1 MRLSS
6 QQYANLAD
14 HSYGRDL
21 QGNTVDLAALVG
33 KPTAIDGVQYKVLAH
48 ADEPSGYQGSV
59 YQRVDT
65 GEIVVAHRGTE
76 FGREFI
82 KDGGLADGG
91 MVFGR
96 VNSQARD
103 AIELTREV
111 LQEARK
117 FADEKGTS
125 PPEVTVTGH
134 SLGGALAQITAHY
147 FDLRGETF
155 NAYGAASHVTAADVV
170 SSASP
175 HDGRVQVYAM
185 QREVDTITASGYL
198 NTRWPI
204 NLPFSQPVAPAIG
217 MAVGGSHDMHN
228 YLNVDGQGR
237 TGVSALGDPAARALA
252 ERYDAAIDKY
262 RGGVQATRGVITC
275 VAGGPAGLARDLLDG
290 VRGDLEPGEPARREA
305 EAQARQSAAQT
316 FLGVGGGV
324 VNRGRQTEPSPNY
337 IVPGAQSKPLF
348 EMPDYLQPNQQA
360 PTRTQQQAN
369 EDITTL
375 EAAQV
380 RPGPELTQGVSDAER
395 QRAIEADR
403 APSDAIPA
411 NGPIDQPAT
420 LAQGAQGAAVL
431 VLQTHL
437 RTLNHRHAQGREL
450 EADGDFG
457 RRTRQAVEQF
467 QELDGR
473 APTGIA
479 DADTLNA
486 LQARAEYEARKQ
498 VVAAPIAQTTEAAP
512 EREQPQAPHPPTQPV
527 PTAPSADPVA
537 PASPVPPL
545 PPPPPLQVASTLA
558 DPSHPEHR
566 RFATFLPQ
574 VQQARALQQYTPE
587 QHERIAAGL
596 TFLSAT
602 ESWAFQ
608 VTDVKSFQIKDNQ
621 LIVTDRPP
629 NRSGRCQVHS
639 SVFGHV
645 NTQQEAS

>member
-1 MRLSS
+1 MSLTS
-6 QQYANLAD
+6 QQYA
-14 HSYGRDL
+14 
-21 QGNTVDLAALVG
+21 DLAEYTYDRQGDLTRVARSQEAFRL
-33 KPTAIDGVQYKVLAH
+33 DGVPYKVLEYV
-48 ADEPSGYQGSV
+48 DNPRNGYQGAI
-59 YQRVDT
+59 YQRTDT
-65 GEIVVAHRGTE
+65 GEVVVAHRGTE
-76 FGREFI
+76 FGREPLQ
-82 KDGGLADGG
+82 DGALTDGG
-91 MVFGR
+91 MVFAR
-96 VNSQARD
+96 VNAQADD
-103 AIELTREV
+103 AIALTERAKEI
-111 LQEARK
+111 AWGIGHRIGH
-117 FADEKGTS
+117 A
-125 PPEVTVTGH
+125 PEVGH

-155 NAYGAASHVTAADVV
+155 NAYGAASLDRRIPEGGDRVVNHVTAADVV

-204 NLPFSQPVAPAIG
+204 NRPFSQPVAPAIG

-237 TGVSALGDPAARALA
+237 MGVSALGDPAARALA

-275 VAGGPAGLARDLLDG
+275 VAVGPAGLARDLLDG

-411 NGPIDQPAT
+411 SGPIDQPAT

-486 LQARAEYEARKQ
+486 LQARADYEARKQ

-608 VTDVKSFQIKDNQ
+608 VADVKSFQI
-621 LIVTDRPP
+621 
-629 NRSGRCQVHS
+629 
-639 SVFGHV
+639 
-645 NTQQEAS
+645 